1 MAKKANVVESAERDL
16 IFLSGVELS
25 VLHIWNVWA
34 GVVTF
39 LLHSHGGVIVHKGAE
54 PILRV
59 WENQLRDPDVLLL
72 CGWQSIQA
80 SVLFQ
85 VEKGQSTIIGY
96 KSKSFR
102 TIHNPRKAKTKKYLP
117 HNKNQSPIVKNDVN
131 INIHALSQTM
141 RNAEKIEHERFQQSR
156 QCQEFSLCL

>member
-1 MAKKANVVESAERDL
+1 MEQVWRSKGYQFMLKSKKKQVKNALTFWLWKPVIAKKADVIESAKRDL
-16 IFLSGVELS
+16 IFLAGVELS

-39 LLHSHGGVIVHKGAE
+39 LLHSHRGVIVHKGAE

-85 VEKGQSTIIGY
+85 VEKGQSVII
-96 KSKSFR
+96 KS
-102 TIHNPRKAKTKKYLP
+102 
-117 HNKNQSPIVKNDVN
+117 
-131 INIHALSQTM
+131 
-141 RNAEKIEHERFQQSR
+141 
-156 QCQEFSLCL
+156 